1 MFDKIIAQNC
11 LKSPYINDKNVEP
24 VRLRDATQPII
35 LDPFAFSKELR
46 LTKEDLSRGKIDW
59 IIPYA
64 IAKGT
69 INIIYAPAGSGK
81 TFAAWGIAKLAYL
94 THRIRNVFYFDG
106 DNGLETL
113 FNRSVNELVKYRN
126 FNYLSLNTPR
136 SDEVFSKLGMRNIKT
151 NEELLQAYANSPT
164 DYSNCLVVV
173 DSLKDFV
180 GRADIESG
188 KDMNEYFRSVLMKLR
203 SKGATIIALHH
214 TNKQPKDKNGEPD
227 ERGLTFTGSQ
237 MILNSADAA
246 YLVLQ
251 RK

>member
-1 MFDKIIAQNC
+1 MFNKIIAQVG

-24 VRLRDATQPII
+24 VRLRDATQPTI
-35 LDPFAFSKELR
+35 LDPFTFSKELR

-64 IAKGT
+64 LAKGT

-94 THRIRNVFYFDG
+94 THRVSNVFYFDG

-136 SDEVFSKLGMRNIKT
+136 SNEVFSKLGMRNIKT
-151 NEELLQAYANSPT
+151 NEELLQAYANSPAN
-164 DYSNCLVVV
+164 YSNCLVVV
-173 DSLKDFV
+173 NYQDRK
-180 GRADIESG
+180 
-188 KDMNEYFRSVLMKLR
+188 SV
-203 SKGATIIALHH
+203 
-214 TNKQPKDKNGEPD
+214 
-227 ERGLTFTGSQ
+227 
-237 MILNSADAA
+237 
-246 YLVLQ
+246 V
-251 RK
+251 